1 MSYVAFDAA
10 GGLHE
15 LCYNARS
22 ECLPNIY
29 ADLKSEMPRTVA
41 IYNGDKNAIEESLVS
56 VEEIDGV
63 SGRRGEGGARGKVTA
78 SSMTTSE
85 ESENRLAMAVEF
97 DHMYIG
103 CSDSKASVGKD
114 LEVQH
119 LKDLLLLHLDLIQQQ
134 AEQLVAKDKQIKILR
149 DENEN
154 VSQNINK
161 VYLHYA

>member
-1 MSYVAFDAA
+1 
-10 GGLHE
+10 
-15 LCYNARS
+15 
-22 ECLPNIY
+22 
-29 ADLKSEMPRTVA
+29 MPRTVA
-41 IYNGDKNAIEESLVS
+41 IYNGDKNAIEESRVS
-56 VEEIDGV
+56 VEKIDGV
-63 SGRRGEGGARGKVTA
+63 SGRRGEGARGKVTA
-78 SSMTTSE
+78 SSMTSSE

-154 VSQNINK
+154 VSITHEERDFIY
-161 VYLHYA
+161 VVV